1 MFRFLYTLF
10 IVASLSTQLRAQG
23 LHFSQYFNAPQ
34 LLNPANTAL
43 MPLEDF
49 SMGANYREQWKS
61 VPAPFTTIAAHADMQ
76 LMRNKNITN
85 WMGLG
90 FAFFSDKAGQGI
102 LSLDK
107 IQASLAYHVQM
118 QEYSMLS
125 AGVSVSYVQRSIDF
139 NRLTFDMQ
147 WDGFKFNPKSSQHE
161 PYVRQSLNYI
171 DVMLGANYAYFPN
184 ENVYFKIGAGLMNV
198 TRPKE
203 SFYDTDSR
211 VGMRPVVNID
221 LLMKSGD
228 NFIINPSVYYTRQR
242 GASELVFGSLFNLN
256 LGAESGISNAMV
268 AGIYYRMGESFIPML
283 GMEFSR
289 FRWTISYDIT
299 ASQLSVA
306 NRSKGAFE
314 IGVIYKGFYSALSR
328 GRDSYNCPRF

>member
-1 MFRFLYTLF
+1 MFKIFYTLLF
-10 IVASLSTQLRAQG
+10 FAALSTQLSAQG

-49 SMGANYREQWKS
+49 SLGANYREQWKT

-76 LMRNKNITN
+76 LLRNKNITN
-85 WMGLG
+85 WMGIG

-118 QEYSMLS
+118 QDNSMIS
-125 AGVSVSYVQRSIDF
+125 AGASISYVQRAIDF
-139 NRLTFDMQ
+139 SRLTFDMQ
-147 WDGFKFNPKSSQHE
+147 WDGFKFNPKASQQE
-161 PYVRQSLNYI
+161 PYARQSLNYV
-171 DVMLGANYAYFPN
+171 DVMVGANYAYFPN
-184 ENVYFKIGAGLMNV
+184 ENLYLKVGAGLMNV

-203 SFYDTDSR
+203 SFYKLDNR
-211 VGMRPVVNID
+211 VGMRPVFNVD
-221 LLMKSGD
+221 LLMKSGER
-228 NFIINPSVYYTRQR
+228 FIVNPSLYYTRQS

-268 AGIYYRMGESFIPML
+268 AGLYYRMGESFIPML

-289 FRWTISYDIT
+289 FRWTLSYDIT
-299 ASQLSVA
+299 SSQLSVA
-306 NRSKGAFE
+306 NRSRGAFE
-314 IGVIYKGFYSALSR
+314 IGVIYKGFYGALSR
-328 GRDSYNCPRF
+328 GRDAYNCPRF